1 MAIVKLIISII
12 ILILIFILPY
22 LVIIIGGNTFRKVSL
37 IKMTSF
43 SAYLVF
49 ILIISTLTY
58 IQRPSLLN
66 ML

>member
-12 ILILIFILPY
+12 ILILIFMLPY

>member
-12 ILILIFILPY
+12 ILILIFMLPY

-49 ILIISTLTY
+49 ILIISMLTY

>member
-12 ILILIFILPY
+12 VLILIFMLPY

-49 ILIISTLTY
+49 ILIISMLTY